1 VVIVEMS
8 AVPMLDMTALAAF
21 DNILRDY
28 RTDGIGLILV
38 GTAPRVRLKLRRA
51 GIHREQRQLA
61 YVKNL
66 EQARRKSERWLAGQD

>member
-1 VVIVEMS
+1 
-8 AVPMLDMTALAAF
+8 LAAF

-38 GTAPRVRLKLRRA
+38 GTVARVRLKLRRA

-61 YVKNL
+61 YVNNL
-66 EQARRKSERWLAGQD
+66 EQARRKSERWLVGQD